1 FRQAIEL
8 AGEGRRPQRDVPF
21 AVIGSILITA
31 LIYVGLQIA
40 FIGAVPSSLVGE
52 NGWAGLS
59 FANDFGPLAGVAMLV
74 GVGWLAILLC
84 IDAVVSPSGTG
95 LFYMTVS
102 ARVSYGMACNRN
114 APLTFTILRDRGVPW
129 VAVAEPI

>member
-74 GVGWLAILLC
+74 GLGWLAILLY

-95 LFYMTVS
+95 LIYMTVS
-102 ARVSYGMACNRN
+102 GRVSYGMGRTRKS
-114 APLTFTILRDRGVPW
+114 PRVLTSHI
-129 VAVAEPI
+129 E